1 MEKLTIRIL
10 DKKAIKKLQ
19 ELVNKKMIEINQE
32 NPSASVD
39 WSSYIGSLPKM
50 NVTEIEKEIEG
61 FRNWD

>member
-39 WSSYIGSLPKM
+39 WAGYIGTLPKM
-50 NVTEIEKEIEG
+50 SVSEIEKEIEE

>member
-32 NPSASVD
+32 NPSTSVD
-39 WSSYIGSLPKM
+39 WDSYIGSLPKM
-50 NVTEIEKEIEG
+50 TVTEIEKEIEE

>member
-39 WSSYIGSLPKM
+39 WASYIGSLPKM
-50 NVTEIEKEIEG
+50 SVTEIEKEIEG
-61 FRNWD
+61 FRK

>member
-39 WSSYIGSLPKM
+39 WASYIGSLPKM
-50 NVTEIEKEIEG
+50 SVTEIEKEIEG

>member
-1 MEKLTIRIL
+1 MEKLTIKIL

-32 NPSASVD
+32 SQSGSVD
-39 WSSYIGSLPKM
+39 WASYIGSLPKM
-50 NVTEIEKEIEG
+50 SITEIDKEIEG